1 LNTDPANLKQALQAF
16 RAEMEKRFHQGT
28 PVVELLHARA
38 RFIDG
43 LLSSCWRHYMGP
55 FQKNAALVAVGGYG
69 RRELHP
75 CSDIDLL
82 ILVPEQE
89 PAELE
94 CNLGHLFT
102 LLWDIGLQP
111 GHSVR
116 TVTQCVEAAEKD
128 QTIITNLMDARLIAG
143 DAQLFEAMNEGIAP
157 TRIWPSREFFQA
169 KRKEQ
174 EARYAKCH
182 DTAYNLEPNIKEG
195 PGGLRD
201 IQTIAWVIKRHSNAA
216 TLSELV
222 EQGELTAD
230 EYAELQRDL
239 QYLWKL
245 RFALHI
251 LAGRCEDR
259 LLFDYQRTLA
269 EWFGYEGGGNAAVE
283 AFMQAYFRTAQRVQ
297 RLNEMLLQMLEET
310 LCPDFHAEAEPLDMH
325 FQITNGH
332 LEIRHPAVFV
342 EHPLGLLEIFLQL
355 QKQPHLKGIR
365 ANTIR
370 AIRQHLHL
378 IDDDF
383 RQNVQARRLFLEIFR
398 QPEGITHQLRRM
410 NRYGV
415 LAAYL
420 PEFAHIA
427 GRMQYDLF
435 HAYTVD
441 EHSLFVV
448 RNLRRMGIARF
459 REELPFAAKI
469 FPRIGKPEILYLV
482 GLYHDM
488 GKGRGGDHSIIGE
501 RLARD
506 FCQRHE
512 IPEKDTRLICWL
524 VRNHLIMSVT
534 SQRKDIQDPEVIQA
548 FAAQVESEE
557 RLNHLYLLT
566 VADIRGTNPTL
577 WNSWRDTLLR
587 ELFLGT
593 RKVLREKTA
602 LTARRERIDATRKEA
617 LTRLERL
624 GLNGD
629 STLRIW
635 RHFDDD
641 YFLRTLPEE
650 CAWHTLAIHM
660 TPEEHLPMVLVRPH
674 DARGSAEIFIYMRD
688 REGIFAQ
695 IAAHLDQLGLTIL
708 AAKLRTSSDG
718 YVINS
723 FHVLERDGR
732 PVKDLLREQQIASRL
747 KRCLKDPQPLCFKID
762 RRPGRHLKHFALPV
776 KVQFHHDS
784 RRGYSVLELVAADR
798 PGLLAEVGKIFDHF
812 GIRLLDARIATL
824 GNRAEDVFCIT
835 GHDNRPLDEEALRE
849 ALSESLKAQLS

>member
-1 LNTDPANLKQALQAF
+1 MKQALQIF
-16 RAEMEKRFHQGT
+16 RKELENRFHQGT

-38 RFIDG
+38 QFIDG
-43 LLSSCWRHYMGP
+43 VLASCWRHYMGP
-55 FQKNAALVAVGGYG
+55 LQENAALVAVGGYG
-69 RRELHP
+69 RCELHP
-75 CSDIDLL
+75 HSDIDLL

-89 PAELE
+89 PADLE
-94 CNLGHLFT
+94 TKLSDLFT

-116 TVTQCVEAAEKD
+116 TVAQCVEAAEKD
-128 QTIITNLMDARLIAG
+128 QTIITNLMDARLIDG
-143 DAQLFEAMNEGIAP
+143 DTKLFQDMNEGISP
-157 TRIWPSREFFQA
+157 TRIWPSQAFFQA
-169 KRKEQ
+169 KRQEQ

-201 IQTIAWVIKRHSNAA
+201 IQTIGWVIKRHSNAA
-216 TLSELV
+216 TLYELV
-222 EQGELTAD
+222 AQGELTED
-230 EYAELQRDL
+230 EYAELQQGL

-269 EWFGYEGGGNAAVE
+269 EWFGYQGEGNEAVE
-283 AFMQAYFRTAQRVQ
+283 VFMQAYFRTAQSIQ

-310 LCPDFHAEAEPLDMH
+310 LCPDFHAEAEPLDSH

-332 LEIRHPAVFV
+332 LEIRHPNVFA
-342 EHPLGLLEIFLQL
+342 EHPLGLLEIFLYL

-378 IDDDF
+378 MDEDF
-383 RQNVQARRLFLEIFR
+383 RQLPEARRLFLEIFR

-420 PEFAHIA
+420 PEFANIV

-448 RNLRRMGIARF
+448 RNLRRMGIPRF
-459 REELPFAAKI
+459 HEELPFAAEI
-469 FPRIGKPEILYLV
+469 FPEIAEPAILYLA

-488 GKGRGGDHSIIGE
+488 GKGQGGDHSVIGE
-501 RLARD
+501 QLAGD
-506 FCQRHE
+506 FCQRHGL
-512 IPEKDTRLICWL
+512 PEQDTRLICWL

-534 SQRKDIQDPEVIQA
+534 SQRKDIQDPEVIQT
-548 FAAQVESEE
+548 FAAQVGNEE
-557 RLNHLYLLT
+557 RLNHIYLLT

-577 WNSWRDTLLR
+577 WNSWRDTLLK
-587 ELFLGT
+587 ELYLNT
-593 RKVLREKTA
+593 RKVLRQQTA
-602 LTARRERIDATRKEA
+602 LTARRDRIDTTKREA
-617 LTRLERL
+617 LNRLEHL
-624 GLNGD
+624 GLETNIV
-629 STLRIW
+629 LQIW

-641 YFLRTLPEE
+641 YFLRSLPEE
-650 CAWHTLAIHM
+650 CAWHALAIHM
-660 TPEEHLPMVLVRPH
+660 TPEEQLPMVLVRPH
-674 DARGSAEIFIYMRD
+674 DLRGSAEIFIYMRD
-688 REGIFAQ
+688 RDGIFAQ

-723 FHVLERDGR
+723 FHVLERDGS
-732 PVKDLLREQQIASRL
+732 PIKDLLREQQIATRL
-747 KRCLKDPQPLCFKID
+747 KRCLKDPQPLCFKIE

-776 KVQFHHDS
+776 EVHLQTDPKQ
-784 RRGYSVLELVAADR
+784 GYSVMELVAADR
-798 PGLLAEVGKIFDHF
+798 PGLLAKVGKIFDHF
-812 GIRLLDARIATL
+812 GIRLLEARIATL

-835 GHDNRPLDEEALRE
+835 DQNNHPLGEGELC
-849 ALSESLKAQLS
+849 ESLTESIKDQLS